1 MGKSERRRSR
11 PGLAPA
17 QSVATVRERM
27 RVLRG
32 YRWSSYRAYLPAK
45 EPVVR
50 EGFMHPFGRAALD
63 ELKRL
68 GNRKSRGQRE
78 QDADVVRHAPN
89 LTRALCLD
97 PGAQLRYFAGM
108 ANADT
113 QLPADSQC

>member
-1 MGKSERRRSR
+1 WALGLSRYIHLNPVRIRPLGMGKSERRRSR

-78 QDADVVRHAPN
+78 Q
-89 LTRALCLD
+89 
-97 PGAQLRYFAGM
+97 
-108 ANADT
+108 
-113 QLPADSQC
+113 